1 MVSLANG
8 KCPVVVPRLKSFG
21 RGRRRSPAAARPA
34 VRSRRPRDARRGAG
48 RARSGAGRRAA
59 TGRDRPERELARGR
73 SHELPRARDPASA
86 GARTRMTPAEQ
97 RASDGIGSRIL
108 SGLAWKAGS
117 QITLQITRMAVALVL
132 ARLLAPHDWG
142 LAAMVLVFSGFVVV
156 FTDNALGTALI
167 QRRDLRAGDRST
179 VFWVSAGV
187 GLVLTLAGIALR
199 RPSGRLLRRAG
210 RALAVRG
217 ALGRVPR
224 QRSRHDPDGA
234 ARARDGVPAARAAP
248 DRGHARRRGRRNHDR
263 RRSTAAPG
271 RSSAS
276 CSPRRASR
284 RSSCGC

>member
-21 RGRRRSPAAARPA
+21 EAVDDHQLQLGRRFAAAGLVTLVEAPDGLA
-34 VRSRRPRDARRGAG
+34 AAL
-48 RARSGAGRRAA
+48 AARAA

-73 SHELPRARDPASA
+73 PHELPRARDPASA
-86 GARTRMTPAEQ
+86 GAGTRMTPAEQ

-117 QITLQITRMAVALVL
+117 QIVLQITRMAVALVL
-132 ARLLAPHDWG
+132 ARLLSPHDWG

-187 GLVLTLAGIALR
+187 GPRADARGHRLR

-210 RALAVRG
+210 RPLALRR
-217 ALGRVPR
+217 ALGRVPG
-224 QRSRHDPDGA
+224 QLSRHDPDGV
-234 ARARDGVPAARAAP
+234 ARARDGVPEARAAP
-248 DRGHARRRGRRNHDR
+248 DRSHARRRDVSESRSRS
-263 RRSTAAPG
+263 STAAPG